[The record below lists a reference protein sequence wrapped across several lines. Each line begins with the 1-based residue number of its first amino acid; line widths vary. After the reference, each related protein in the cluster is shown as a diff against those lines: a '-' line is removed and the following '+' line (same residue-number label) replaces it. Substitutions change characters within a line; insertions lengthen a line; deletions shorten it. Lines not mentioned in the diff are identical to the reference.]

1 MVLNEKEKMNKIY
14 IQVNRSFFSRNSAV
28 VTHADSALVGPGSN
42 PWAMDKIKIKIN
54 NIHVCIVKWLAHRDV
69 NPMVQVRIPPWVKIY
84 LFQNFDFMQVLSTI
98 THPVQLSR

>member
-14 IQVNRSFFSRNSAV
+14 IQVNRSFFSPNSAV
-28 VTHADSALVGPGSN
+28 VTHADSGLVGPGSN

-54 NIHVCIVKWLAHRDV
+54 NIHVCIIKWLAHRDV
-69 NPMVQVRIPPWVKIY
+69 NPMVQVRIPPWVKNY